1 MHVMKYIVL
10 PITLTLVI
18 VSNTI
23 LGQLAAFEGVYVS
36 QENSLVLALRLKQN
50 AIAAY
55 ITDGNVLEQVTC
67 TWQDPT
73 LKMVYTHNPSAG
85 ASFASLD
92 EAGNLW
98 VTDEQ
103 LSIVYFTRSGE
114 SIDAVWKELESA
126 YNGTTQP
133 TALTAA
139 NKTMNTGAYAN
150 KKFLHLYTG
159 NGYTEKWAYY
169 LYDNGTFYFRSSSA
183 YTSGGYYD
191 FSAATAGNDGGNYS
205 IEKKSGQEYLT
216 LTWNNGNQTSLRI
229 TKTAEGYL
237 LNNEK
242 YYLVGLNE
250 YD

>member
-1 MHVMKYIVL
+1 M
-10 PITLTLVI
+10 
-18 VSNTI
+18 NTI
-23 LGQLAAFEGVYVS
+23 LRICAASIVLLVYSCSNLLAQLSNFQGVFVS
-36 QENSLVLALRLKQN
+36 QENSLVLALRLKN
-50 AIAAY
+50 NTLSAY

-73 LKMVYTHNPSAG
+73 LKMAYANNPSAG
-85 ASFASLD
+85 ASFGALD

-103 LSIVYFTRSGE
+103 LNIVYFTRSSE

-126 YNGTTQP
+126 YNVSTQTTTTP
-133 TALTAA
+133 SAA
-139 NKTMNTGAYAN
+139 KASNTGSYAN

-169 LYDNGTFYFRSSSA
+169 LYENGTFYFRSSSA
-183 YTSGGYYD
+183 YSSGGYYD
-191 FSAATAGNDGGNYS
+191 FSAATSGDDGGKYA

-216 LTWNNGNQTSLRI
+216 LFWNNGEQTSLRI
-229 TKTAEGYL
+229 SKTDQGYL

-242 YYLVGLNE
+242 YFLVGLNE